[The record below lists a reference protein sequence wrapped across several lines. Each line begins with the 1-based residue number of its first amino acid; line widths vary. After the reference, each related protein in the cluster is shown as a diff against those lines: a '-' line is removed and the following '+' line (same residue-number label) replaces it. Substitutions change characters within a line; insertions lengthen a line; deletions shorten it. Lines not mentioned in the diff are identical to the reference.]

1 MTTRRQTRK
10 EITLSVRIFGTDANG
25 RPFSDCVST
34 VNVSLEGAMIEGLNR
49 PIKAGEVIGLT
60 YGKNKAR
67 FRVQWVGQPGTVQQG
82 RMGIQ
87 NLVVGNCLW
96 DVPLPP
102 NGRDEQGRTINSPKP
117 QPRMKCSTSAEL
129 RPLGEAPVWSK
140 IGDISEGGCF
150 VEMMIPLKPG
160 TRLKISFWLNN
171 DKVAA
176 EGVVA
181 NSRPG
186 FGVGIRFTEMSQPAT
201 ERLRQFVKSLVS
213 IPAHTVSQL

>member
-1 MTTRRQTRK
+1 MPIRRQSRK
-10 EITLSVRIFGTDANG
+10 EVALSVRVYGTDTNG

-49 PIKAGEVIGLT
+49 PIRVGEVIGLS

-67 FRVQWVGQPGTVQQG
+67 FRVQWVGQPGTVQHG

-87 NLVVGNCLW
+87 SVVPGNCVW
-96 DVPLPP
+96 DVPFANP
-102 NGRDEQGRTINSPKP
+102 GREEQRRTVNALTPA
-117 QPRMKCSTSAEL
+117 PRMKCSTSAEL

-160 TRLKISFWLNN
+160 TRLKISIWLKN

-186 FGVGIRFTEMSQPAT
+186 FGVGIRFTEMAST
-201 ERLRQFVKSLVS
+201 DVERLRQFVKSLVS
-213 IPAHTVSQL
+213 IPAHTL